1 METTAIISITLSIAA
16 GFGLFGLAAAL
27 WGVDSRPTIG
37 DDHAR

>member
-1 METTAIISITLSIAA
+1 MAPIFVLVLTIGIMTALGIAA
-16 GFGLFGLAAAL
+16 LL

>member
-1 METTAIISITLSIAA
+1 MAPILVLVLTIGIMTALGIAA
-16 GFGLFGLAAAL
+16 LV